1 MKNTMPSISWW
12 DNVIKDDLNMVN
24 AVDSRCF
31 FFFFF
36 FFLPLFSFGWD
47 GKTNNKGTLNF
58 N

>member
-1 MKNTMPSISWW
+1 MPSISWW
-12 DNVIKDDLNMVN
+12 DNVIKDGLNKVN
-24 AVDSRCF
+24 AVDSSF

-36 FFLPLFSFGWD
+36 TIFCFGWD

>member
-31 FFFFF
+31 FFFCPY
-36 FFLPLFSFGWD
+36 FLLAGMV
-47 GKTNNKGTLNF
+47 KLIIKAH
-58 N
+58 

>member
-36 FFLPLFSFGWD
+36 LPLFSFGWD